1 MLVLEIKEYKV
12 NGSDITFG
20 SAETQGMVVRLI
32 NDSVVNVRSISA
44 EDTIAIR
51 GLERIEVKFHLSE
64 TNNHYIVKT
73 ERLTVKV
80 HKESLL
86 LTFLDLEGNVINED
100 HEKNLASETPASC
113 YKVLKENEQ
122 IYGCGEQAG
131 FINHRGKKVK
141 FWNYAEPKHFNT
153 ISNEM
158 YQSIPFYISKEN
170 ETVYG
175 LFYDNSFRSFFDF
188 GTENSEYISIGA
200 DGGELNYYF
209 IYGDSIKEVL
219 ELYTGLTGKSPMP
232 PMWSLGYHQSKWSYY
247 PENRVYEVA
256 NTFREKNIPCDSIH
270 LDIDYMDDYKIFSF
284 NEDRFPNPKKMFTDL
299 NDNGFKMIAIVDPGV
314 KREAG
319 YDVYEQG
326 QENGFFCKYP
336 NGEDFIGDVWP
347 GGCAFPDFTNPDVR
361 NWWAGLNKEFL
372 ELGLKGIWNDLN
384 EPSILVEPHT
394 MSKEVIHR
402 TEQGDKTHAEIHNLY
417 ANYEAMA
424 TWSGWE
430 KFDSHAR
437 PFILSRAGFAGIQKY
452 AAVWT
457 GDNTSSWD
465 ALLVSIPMFINLGL
479 SGIPFVGADVG
490 GYAGDCS
497 EELLIRWTQLGAF
510 TPLFR
515 NHTRKEVRDQEPWA
529 YSEKGEDIMRKFI
542 QLRYKLLPYL
552 YIAYRETHE
561 KGYPLLRPMLF
572 NYENDKNTHGISD
585 QFMIG
590 DHLIVAPIYMPGQNY
605 RAVYLPEGVWYD
617 YWSNEQYQG
626 GQFIVAN
633 ASIDSMPIFV
643 KAGAMIPEYPV
654 MNYVG
659 EKEVDELTLNVY
671 LGDGEYVYY
680 EDNGSDKDYMD
691 EKFNKTL
698 MTANQGESEFT
709 VNLSSQI
716 AGYDSAITTYR
727 FKLNGFDSVSNVTV
741 NGIEVGFSQSEKVE
755 FKVKAEK
762 EIKITITY

>member
-1 MLVLEIKEYKV
+1 VLEIKEYTV
-12 NGSDITFG
+12 NGNDISFG
-20 SAETQGMVVRLI
+20 TVENKGIIVRLI
-32 NDSVVNVRSISA
+32 NDSVVNVRA
-44 EDTIAIR
+44 MEAVDTIATRGMKRNEIR
-51 GLERIEVKFHLSE
+51 FKLSE
-64 TNNHYIVKT
+64 TEDDYLVET
-73 ERLTVKV
+73 ERLIVKV
-80 HKESLL
+80 HKKNLL
-86 LTFLDLEGNVINED
+86 ITFLDLEGKVINED
-100 HEKNLASETPASC
+100 HKKNLESETPASC

-122 IYGCGEQAG
+122 IFGCGEHAG

-158 YQSIPFYISKEN
+158 YQSIPFYISKDN

-175 LFYDNSFRSFFDF
+175 LFYDNSFRSSFDF
-188 GTENSEYISIGA
+188 GVESEEYISIGA
-200 DGGELNYYF
+200 DGGELIYYF
-209 IYGDSIKEVL
+209 IYGKSIKEVL
-219 ELYTGLTGKSPMP
+219 GLYSGLTGTSPMP
-232 PMWSLGYHQSKWSYY
+232 PLWSLGYHQSKWSYY

-270 LDIDYMDDYKIFSF
+270 LDIDYMDNYKIFSF
-284 NEDRFPNPKKMFTDL
+284 NQDRFPNPKKMFTDL
-299 NDNGFKMIAIVDPGV
+299 NEMGYKMIAIVDPGV

-326 QENGFFCKYP
+326 QENGYFCKYP

-394 MSKEVIHR
+394 MSNDVIHR
-402 TEQGDKTHAEIHNLY
+402 TEQGDKSHAEIHNLY

-424 TWSGWE
+424 SWSGWE
-430 KFDSHAR
+430 EFEPHAR

-452 AAVWT
+452 AAIWT

-529 YSEKGEDIMRKFI
+529 YSEKGEAIMRKFI

-552 YIAYRETHE
+552 YTAYRETHE

-633 ASIDSMPIFV
+633 ALMDSMPIFV
-643 KAGAMIPEYPV
+643 KSGGVIPEYPV

-659 EKEVDELTLNVY
+659 EKDVDELTLNVY
-671 LGDGEYVYY
+671 FGDGEYIYY
-680 EDNGSDKDYMD
+680 EDNGTDKDYLD

-698 MTANQGESEFT
+698 ITANKGESEFT
-709 VNLSSQI
+709 IDISSQFT
-716 AGYDSAITTYR
+716 GYDSKVTTYR
-727 FKLNGFDSVSNVTV
+727 FILNGFDSVSNITV
-741 NGIEVGFSQSEKVE
+741 NGKEVPFSQSEKVE

-762 EIKITITY
+762 EIKLKITY